1 MFECATLLRSHCR
14 ELTITPSERAVP
26 IGERCNAL
34 GYKNVRQ
41 ALQRGDY
48 TIFERRAAAQES
60 AGAQILNVNV
70 VCEGVNE
77 TEALSRAISAIEAGS
92 ACPISI
98 DFANISALEAALK
111 SYRGRALIN
120 SVNGEQAK
128 MKQVFP
134 LMKQYGA
141 AAVALLVDDS
151 AGVAMDPGVRVS
163 IAERIIDSASAYGLA
178 VHDFIFDC
186 VVLGAATEP
195 HSARVMFETMRRL
208 RESYN
213 CNITLGASNAAF
225 GLPEREIF
233 NAHFLSASMAFGCNV
248 PITDPTVPEL
258 KRALMIGDVLRG
270 ADDYAIGYISEF
282 RRASQSTDQKVAA
295 L

>member
-1 MFECATLLRSHCR
+1 MSECVTLLRSPKQ
-14 ELTITPSERAVP
+14 ELAISPSGPAVP

-48 TIFERRAAAQES
+48 SIFSRRAAAQET

-77 TEALSRAISAIEAGS
+77 LEALPKAISAITSGS
-92 ACPISI
+92 SCPISI
-98 DFANISALEAALK
+98 DFANISALETALK
-111 SYRGRALIN
+111 AYSGRPLIN

-128 MKQVFP
+128 MNQVFP
-134 LMKQYGA
+134 LMKRFGT

-151 AGVAMDPGVRVS
+151 AGVAMDPDVRVR
-163 IAERIIDSASAYGLA
+163 IAERIIDAASEYGLGIS
-178 VHDFIFDC
+178 DFVFDC

-195 HSARVMFETMRRL
+195 QSANVMFETMRRL
-208 RESYN
+208 RARYN

-233 NAHFLSASMAFGCNV
+233 NAHFLSASMAVGCNV
-248 PITDPTVPEL
+248 PITDPTIPEL
-258 KRALMIGDVLRG
+258 RRALMIGDVLRG
-270 ADDYAIGYISEF
+270 VDEYAIGYISEF
-282 RRASQSTDQKVAA
+282 RRANQSLEQKVGAQ
-295 L
+295 